1 MNNLKGIR
9 WFVALSIISFF
20 TVGND
25 LMAVPPT
32 PELSAK
38 LNSAN
43 GSLPYYLEHIDE
55 IRGKGVCLPEK
66 YLNKQIN
73 NGGAQ
78 LSSAQAPFRVLALLV
93 EFSDHPD
100 AVAATYFDSLVFGNS
115 GSTVHNY
122 FSEISFGQ
130 LDLVT
135 VNLPSSLGWRTAPQT
150 YAYYVNGQ
158 NGLGGYP
165 QNAQKMVEDLVDQV
179 DPFVNFAQYDN
190 DGNGFVDVLLVI
202 HSGTGAEFS
211 GDNDDIW
218 SHKWAISPRSKDGV
232 FISSYTAQPEYWTV
246 PGDMTIGVYSH
257 ELCHGFGLPDLYD
270 TDQSSFGI
278 GKWCVMAYGCW
289 NGPLSRG
296 GSPAHP
302 CAWSRIEMGFATAT
316 NVSSNMNAVAIDDVN
331 QNGTIYRLWTSGN
344 IGPEYFLVENRQRVG
359 YDFYL
364 PNSGLL
370 IWHIDEI
377 KTGNTQEWY
386 PGQAGANHYKV
397 ALEQAD
403 TLFEMDRHLD
413 QGDAADA
420 YPGTTGNTS
429 FDAVSIPNSNSYT
442 SGQSFVGVQNISPS
456 GAIIN
461 ADLIVGFAAGIG
473 DETVLP
479 DMYQL
484 AQNYPNPFNP
494 NTTISFTL
502 PVNSNVKLEIYNLKG
517 ELTAILADERM
528 SVGTHSVIWDGTDRT
543 GDEVASGIYF
553 YRLLADEEILTKKM
567 VLVR

>member
-1 MNNLKGIR
+1 
-9 WFVALSIISFF
+9 
-20 TVGND
+20 
-25 LMAVPPT
+25 
-32 PELSAK
+32 
-38 LNSAN
+38 
-43 GSLPYYLEHIDE
+43 
-55 IRGKGVCLPEK
+55 
-66 YLNKQIN
+66 
-73 NGGAQ
+73 
-78 LSSAQAPFRVLALLV
+78 
-93 EFSDHPD
+93 
-100 AVAATYFDSLVFGNS
+100 
-115 GSTVHNY
+115 
-122 FSEISFGQ
+122 
-130 LDLVT
+130 
-135 VNLPSSLGWRTAPQT
+135 
-150 YAYYVNGQ
+150 
-158 NGLGGYP
+158 
-165 QNAQKMVEDLVDQV
+165 
-179 DPFVNFAQYDN
+179 
-190 DGNGFVDVLLVI
+190 
-202 HSGTGAEFS
+202 
-211 GDNDDIW
+211 
-218 SHKWAISPRSKDGV
+218 
-232 FISSYTAQPEYWTV
+232 
-246 PGDMTIGVYSH
+246 
-257 ELCHGFGLPDLYD
+257 
-270 TDQSSFGI
+270 
-278 GKWCVMAYGCW
+278 
-289 NGPLSRG
+289 
-296 GSPAHP
+296 
-302 CAWSRIEMGFATAT
+302 MGFATAT

-413 QGDAADA
+413 QGDAADV

-429 FDAVSIPNSNSYT
+429 FDAVSIPNSNAYT
-442 SGQSFVGVQNISPS
+442 AGQSFVGVQNISPS